1 LDRCA
6 DSISTP
12 HLKSVTC
19 LREVGNLVCATLKNL
34 AHHSKE
40 SEKRLGDRRL
50 RCLGRVLFHQLGHD
64 GGQLRAHSAP
74 VGNAVMLQVD

>member
-19 LREVGNLVCATLKNL
+19 IREVGNLVCAILENL
-34 AHHSKE
+34 AHISDAVN
-40 SEKRLGDRRL
+40 RDLGD
-50 RCLGRVLFHQLGHD
+50 CGFGSFGRVLLDQLGHD
-64 GGQLRAHSAP
+64 GSKLCAYSAP
-74 VGNAVMLQVD
+74 VGNAVMLQID